1 LNAGATV
8 HRGFGLARSTW
19 AERVR
24 TFWSMSWK
32 TILEFSRYP
41 IAFVALFAQVFL
53 IMGMFLLATVS
64 FTGPSTPPEA
74 AAALPA
80 FLAYGLVMNLFLGF
94 TLWEIGFS
102 IREEQVRGTLE
113 SLYLSPANKF
123 ANLVS
128 RIFAIL
134 LWTAVMTVAAV
145 VVVGTVVGGLP
156 TERPLF
162 AFLVL
167 ALSISGFLGIGF
179 AFAGVTV
186 KLKETAQFLVGFL
199 QFFFLIF
206 CAQFFPFAAL
216 PQPVV
221 QFVSV
226 WIPVS
231 YDVDLFRTTLM
242 GIQPELVSLGYV
254 SYQMELIIVALFGVL
269 SPILGYAFYRFI
281 ERRARREGTL
291 GEY

>member
-1 LNAGATV
+1 
-8 HRGFGLARSTW
+8 
-19 AERVR
+19 
-24 TFWSMSWK
+24 MSWK

-41 IAFVALFAQVFL
+41 IAFVATFAQIFL
-53 IMGMFLLATVS
+53 IMGMFLLATVA
-64 FTGPSTPPEA
+64 FVGPSTPPGA
-74 AAALPA
+74 ATALPA

-123 ANLVS
+123 ANLTS

-134 LWTAVMTVAAV
+134 LWTAVMTVVAV
-145 VVVGTVVGGLP
+145 LVVGAVVGGLP
-156 TERPLF
+156 VERPAF

-206 CAQFFPFAAL
+206 CAEFFPFAVL
-216 PQPVV
+216 PPPVV
-221 QFVSV
+221 NYVSR

-231 YDVDLFRTTLM
+231 YSVDLFRTTLM
-242 GIQPELVSLGYV
+242 GIPPELAPVSV
-254 SYQMELIIVALFGVL
+254 ELLIVVLFGVL

-281 ERRARREGTL
+281 EKRARREGTL

>member
-1 LNAGATV
+1 
-8 HRGFGLARSTW
+8 
-19 AERVR
+19 
-24 TFWSMSWK
+24 MSWK

-41 IAFVALFAQVFL
+41 IAFVAMFAQIFL
-53 IMGMFLLATVS
+53 IIGMFMLAVVS
-64 FTGPSTPPEA
+64 FTDPAHPTNA
-74 AAALPA
+74 AAQLPA
-80 FLAYGLVMNLFLGF
+80 FLVYGFIVNLFLSF

-134 LWTAVMTVAAV
+134 SWTAVMCVAAIFI
-145 VVVGTVVGGLP
+145 VGAAVGGLP
-156 TERPLF
+156 FQNAAL

-179 AFAGVTV
+179 AFAGITV

-206 CAQFFPFAAL
+206 SAQFFPFSVL
-216 PQPVV
+216 PAPVV
-221 QFVSV
+221 DYVSR
-226 WIPVS
+226 WLPVS
-231 YDVDLFRTTLM
+231 YNVDLFRTTLM
-242 GIQPELVSLGYV
+242 GIAPELAPASV
-254 SYQMELIIVALFGVL
+254 EFAIVALFGIL
-269 SPILGYAFYRFI
+269 SPILGYAFYGYV

>member
-1 LNAGATV
+1 LSAAATV
-8 HRGFGLARSTW
+8 HRGFGLARRTW
-19 AERVR
+19 PERFR

-41 IAFVALFAQVFL
+41 IAFVALFVQIFL
-53 IMGMFLLATVS
+53 IMGMFLLATVA
-64 FTGPSTPPEA
+64 FVGPSTPAGA
-74 AAALPA
+74 ATYLPA

-113 SLYLSPANKF
+113 SLYLSPADKF

-134 LWTAVMTVAAV
+134 LWTAVMAVAAV
-145 VVVGTVVGGLP
+145 LVIGATVGNLP
-156 TERPLF
+156 LDRPAF
-162 AFLVL
+162 AFFVL

-206 CAQFFPFAAL
+206 CAEFFPFAVL

-221 QFVSV
+221 QYVSA

-231 YDVDLFRTTLM
+231 YGVDLFRTTLI
-242 GIQPELVSLGYV
+242 GIPPELVSLGYV
-254 SYQMELIIVALFGVL
+254 SYQGELIIVALFGVL

>member
-1 LNAGATV
+1 MNAGATV

-19 AERVR
+19 PERIR

-64 FTGPSTPPEA
+64 FVGASTSPEA

-80 FLAYGLVMNLFLGF
+80 FLAYGLVLNLFLGF

-128 RIFAIL
+128 LIFAIL
-134 LWTAVMTVAAV
+134 LWTAVMCVAAV
-145 VVVGTVVGGLP
+145 IVVGTVVGGLP

-221 QFVSV
+221 QYVSV

-254 SYQMELIIVALFGVL
+254 SYQMELVIVALFGAL